1 MEPEGFEPSSSPLRL
16 GVLEQLPGTPARCNR
31 RPHAAA
37 PCRECSVMETART
50 RSSSVQARCSAV
62 RASSRVCC
70 VRSRYSSGTRAP
82 LEHPGDL
89 AQRLDQGVAGGQ
101 GRSDAVAAVPNH
113 VPVALPCEADRGRLA
128 AVLEPPVA
136 GNSRASYRLD
146 HAGTRTEAAGF
157 EPASG
162 HQAACA
168 AATAALPARPCLHA
182 AEGEG
187 FEPPKTRE
195 PTRFRDGMP
204 RQMAVLP
211 RVAPA
216 GVEPATLRLRGGGSA
231 D

>member
-136 GNSRASYRLD
+136 V
-146 HAGTRTEAAGF
+146 
-157 EPASG
+157 
-162 HQAACA
+162 
-168 AATAALPARPCLHA
+168 TAARLTDSTTPERGRRQQDSNLPAAIRPPARQQPLPCQLGHA
-182 AEGEG
+182 STQRKERDSNPQRPESPPV
-187 FEPPKTRE
+187 FETGCRARWQSFRE
-195 PTRFRDGMP
+195 WP
-204 RQMAVLP
+204 RQASNLQP
-211 RVAPA
+211 
-216 GVEPATLRLRGGGSA
+216 SA
-231 D
+231 